1 MAYAE
6 GGKIGPDGTSGLDIE
21 AARRKESEE
30 SPCRRRRSEVQRVPN
45 DSEGGVKRT
54 SPTTRRPTRSR
65 RMSGRLLF
73 VSASE
78 RTGTPHGRADVYC
91 FWNESISEDV
101 GEVCG

>member
-6 GGKIGPDGTSGLDIE
+6 GGKIGPDLVSGLDIE

-30 SPCRRRRSEVQRVPN
+30 SPCRRRRREVQ
-45 DSEGGVKRT
+45 GGACDEWYARARLPADRP
-54 SPTTRRPTRSR
+54 SPDA
-65 RMSGRLLF
+65 SGRLLV

-78 RTGTPHGRADVYC
+78 RTGMPHGRADACC
-91 FWNESISEDV
+91 FWNVSTEDV